1 MEGPASHPRR
11 SPLDLQPWPRPGE
24 QEEPRNVPA
33 DQRNGLGVSSD
44 SNTENGNSSNRG
56 PVREDRGD
64 RLQLNTSSIEPGGRK
79 AGRHR
84 RGRPAHVTAAPAV
97 TATGV
102 RASADTRRGRANAQD
117 AVAVRSP
124 VAARGPAASGVNSFP
139 LDDERRTAGSEVGFR
154 AAGGAEL
161 TGHPHGDSGGQAG
174 PVCPVAGG
182 IWPCPLPH

>member
-11 SPLDLQPWPRPGE
+11 SPLDLQPWPGPGE

-64 RLQLNTSSIEPGGRK
+64 RLQLNTSSIEPGERK

-84 RGRPAHVTAAPAV
+84 RGRPSPPPPQSRPRGSGLPRTRAGAAP
-97 TATGV
+97 TH
-102 RASADTRRGRANAQD
+102 RTR
-117 AVAVRSP
+117 VAVRSP
-124 VAARGPAASGVNSFP
+124 VAARGSAASGVNSFP

-182 IWPCPLPH
+182 IWPCPLPR